1 MALVEHPGDSGHW
14 QRRSVW
20 ITHILSGARAS
31 LVHGRCFQ
39 AFSPLQ
45 VSVKPEVVGLL
56 SASRAEMGI
65 LV

>member
-14 QRRSVW
+14 QRLSVQ
-20 ITHILSGARAS
+20 TAHVLSGARAS
-31 LVHGRCFQ
+31 LVCGRSFQ
-39 AFSPLQ
+39 AFSPSQ